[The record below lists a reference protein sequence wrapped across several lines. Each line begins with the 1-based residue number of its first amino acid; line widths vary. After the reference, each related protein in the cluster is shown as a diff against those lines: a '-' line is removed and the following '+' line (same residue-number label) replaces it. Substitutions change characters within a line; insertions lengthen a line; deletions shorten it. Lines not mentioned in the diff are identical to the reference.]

1 MVIAVRKEPNGFIYL
16 DKNIYNDSRFSEE
29 ILSQPPYNYIKVE
42 IDEIHFD
49 CVGEDFNDDL
59 TFNIEKYNLRK
70 QKQKR
75 AEYEELVASMVREKY
90 TVSQEL
96 SILRQQSKKPTE
108 FEEYSDYVE
117 KCKAEA
123 KSKLY

>member
-1 MVIAVRKEPNGFIYL
+1 MVIAVRKESNGFIYL
-16 DKNIYNDSRFSEE
+16 DKNIYNDIRFSEE
-29 ILSQPPYNYIKVE
+29 ILSQPPYNYSKVE
-42 IDEIHFD
+42 IDEMHFD

-75 AEYEELVASMVREKY
+75 AEYEELVASMVRKKY